1 MRRIGYIVY
10 VIISCLVLIAAGV
23 WLTNLLVGMVAYPAS
38 HGQSLEEITD
48 FDIIVSQTDQQV
60 TRRLGEWEFSEPML
74 DGHFHHIGRWYER
87 DSWNFCIECHGP
99 IPHSRSEQT
108 RAFLNMHTLFISCE
122 VCHVRM
128 EEDKPPN
135 RFGWITLT
143 DGRLNP
149 NPRIE
154 EGVWGEYGAKI
165 IQMVGSESDSEP
177 LVMQEERDFSAEF
190 QRRSS
195 GLDETQKVVANK
207 FIHRR
212 CTQEHVQC
220 THCHIGEGALLPF
233 RELGYSQERTD
244 FLIKPEVVDLV
255 QRYETFLMPSLLDPE
270 PAESDSQTIEQK

>member
-1 MRRIGYIVY
+1 
-10 VIISCLVLIAAGV
+10 
-23 WLTNLLVGMVAYPAS
+23 
-38 HGQSLEEITD
+38 
-48 FDIIVSQTDQQV
+48 
-60 TRRLGEWEFSEPML
+60 
-74 DGHFHHIGRWYER
+74 
-87 DSWNFCIECHGP
+87 
-99 IPHSRSEQT
+99 
-108 RAFLNMHTLFISCE
+108 
-122 VCHVRM
+122 M

-165 IQMVGSESDSEP
+165 IQLVGSESDSEP
-177 LVMQEERDFSAEF
+177 LVMQEERGFSAEF